1 MNGRLLAVLFL
12 PRKRCSP
19 RRGALVTAA
28 LSITL
33 FAGNGDSAQA
43 AASGAAVSD
52 PVFKAHLVDGSTASG
67 RIVSLGPGSI
77 KLTSAEGP
85 SRELPMGRL
94 VKLTREYSVAFPSLD
109 RSHVIFPEGD
119 CLMRGVI
126 AGSTETSLDVR
137 SDALGKMAIPL
148 ESMLGLI
155 LAGQRSDSELDPI
168 MDRVRREPRT
178 SEVLWLANGDR
189 LAGGFLGMDENKIT
203 MQLGG
208 KPAPVERAGVVALG
222 FDPALV
228 VYPLPN
234 SDFLEL
240 TLKDGSRL
248 GVTEARLDDSIIL
261 ATTRFGQA
269 LKVSLNEVVRVHV
282 RSKSIVYLSEREPIR
297 VSYVPYVGPI
307 REIRVNRTVDGH
319 YFQLAGQTFDR
330 GLGMQSTTL
339 VAYRLQPGD
348 RRFQALVGVDE
359 RAGPLGSVVFRVL
372 VDSNER
378 FRTPPLTDHDSPKA
392 IDVDV
397 AGAKFVILATE
408 FGDRGDVRD
417 LADWVEARIIR

>member
-1 MNGRLLAVLFL
+1 MNGRALSVLFL
-12 PRKRCSP
+12 PRKTCSHC
-19 RRGALVTAA
+19 RGALVAAA
-28 LSITL
+28 LSITY
-33 FAGNGDSAQA
+33 FADGGASALA
-43 AASGAAVSD
+43 ATSSGAASD
-52 PVFKAHLVDGSTASG
+52 PVFKALLVDGSTVSG
-67 RIVSLGPGSI
+67 RIVSLGPGAI
-77 KLTSAEGP
+77 KLASAEGP
-85 SRELPMGRL
+85 ARELPLGRL
-94 VKLTREYSVAFPSLD
+94 IKLTREYSVAFPSLD

-119 CLMRGVI
+119 CLMRAVV
-126 AGSTETSLDVR
+126 GSSAETTLDVR

-148 ESMLGLI
+148 ESMLGLY

-168 MDRVRREPRT
+168 MDRVRSEPRT
-178 SEVLWLANGDR
+178 TEVVWLANGDR
-189 LAGGFLGMDENKIT
+189 QAGGFLGIDENKIT
-203 MQLGG
+203 MQVGG
-208 KPAPVERAGVVALG
+208 KPALVDRAGVVALG
-222 FDPALV
+222 FDPKLV

-248 GVTEARLDDSIIL
+248 GVTEARLDDSTVL

-269 LKVSLNEVVRVHV
+269 LKVSLNELVRVHV

-297 VSYVPYVGPI
+297 VSYVPYFGPT
-307 REIRVNRTVDGH
+307 REIRVDRTVDGH

-330 GLGMQSTTL
+330 GIGMQSKTL

-378 FRTPPLTDHDSPKA
+378 FQTPPLTDHDSPKT

-397 AGAKFVILATE
+397 AGGKFVILATE

>member
-1 MNGRLLAVLFL
+1 MNERALAVLFL
-12 PRKRCSP
+12 PGKTCSP
-19 RRGALVTAA
+19 CRRVLVVAA

-33 FAGNGDSAQA
+33 CAGGGPRAGA
-43 AASGAAVSD
+43 ATSGAAVSD
-52 PVFKAHLVDGSTASG
+52 PMFKAQLVDGRTVSG
-67 RIVSLGPGSI
+67 RIASLGPGAI
-77 KLTSAEGP
+77 TLASAEGP
-85 SRELPMGRL
+85 AHELPLGRL

-119 CLMRGVI
+119 CLMRGVVG
-126 AGSTETSLDVR
+126 ASSETTLDVR

-148 ESMLGLI
+148 ESMLGLY

-168 MDRVRREPRT
+168 MDRVRGEPRT
-178 SEVLWLANGDR
+178 TEVLWLANGDR

-203 MQLGG
+203 MQVGG
-208 KPAPVERAGVVALG
+208 KPAPVDRAGVVALG
-222 FDPALV
+222 FDPGLV
-228 VYPLPN
+228 VYPRPD

-248 GVTEARLDDSIIL
+248 GVTEARLDDSTVL

-269 LKVSLNEVVRVHV
+269 LKVSLNELVRVHV
-282 RSKSIVYLSEREPIR
+282 RSKSIDYLSEREPIR
-297 VSYVPYVGPI
+297 VSYVPYVGPT
-307 REIRVNRTVDGH
+307 REIRVDRTVDGH

-339 VAYRLQPGD
+339 VAYRLKPGD

-408 FGDRGDVRD
+408 FGDRGEVRD